1 MNQNSK
7 IVLTRRPLACSTAAE
22 GVMPARTTLTYSS
35 AENGANTEQLHT
47 YYCKFSGSHALST
60 DCDLSK
66 APRRRTD
73 GAIVLDTEFY
83 AVRLYAKEGGVK
95 LLKRAS
101 GAVERQVR
109 VNIGQ
114 LPIAYRS
121 ELGGRFLYIYKD
133 SLSEYSGQPVEG
145 GATKAQRPVPPCITQ
160 TTPDTV
166 QVVLEVDDRA
176 PNATLVKISRD
187 FLRIQIVHGIGH
199 DKASEELLEFM
210 RGILGVRSGQLSI
223 VRGESTRQK
232 TLLVQGMKPE
242 VIFERL
248 EASL

>member
-1 MNQNSK
+1 
-7 IVLTRRPLACSTAAE
+7 
-22 GVMPARTTLTYSS
+22 MPARTTLTYSS
-35 AENGANTEQLHT
+35 AENGANTEQLHV
-47 YYCKFSGSHALST
+47 YYCKFSGRHALST

-83 AVRLYAKEGGVK
+83 TAKLYSTDGGCK
-95 LLKRAS
+95 LLRR
-101 GAVERQVR
+101 GTGEFERQHR
-109 VNIGQ
+109 VNMGK

-121 ELGGRFLYIYKD
+121 EVGGRFLYIFKD
-133 SLSEYSGQPVEG
+133 SLSEYSGQPGEG
-145 GATKAQRPVPPCITQ
+145 STAQRPVPPCISQ

-176 PNATLVKISRD
+176 PSATLVKISRD
-187 FLRIQIVHGIGH
+187 FIRIQIIHGIGH
-199 DKASEELLEFM
+199 EKASEELLEFM

-223 VRGESTRQK
+223 VRGDSTRQK
-232 TLLVQGMKPE
+232 TLLVQGMSPT

>member
-1 MNQNSK
+1 M
-7 IVLTRRPLACSTAAE
+7 
-22 GVMPARTTLTYSS
+22 GARTTLTYSS

-47 YYCKFSGSHALST
+47 YYCKYSGSHALST

-73 GAIVLDTEFY
+73 GSIVLDTEFY
-83 AVRLYAKEGGVK
+83 AVRLYAKEGAVK

-101 GAVERQVR
+101 GAVERQLR
-109 VNIGQ
+109 VNMGQ

-133 SLSEYSGQPVEG
+133 SLSEYSGQAEA
-145 GATKAQRPVPPCITQ
+145 GATAQRPVPPCISQ
-160 TTPDTV
+160 TAPGTV

-176 PNATLVKISRD
+176 PSTTLVKISRD
-187 FLRIQIVHGIGH
+187 FLRVQIVHGGGH
-199 DKASEELLEFM
+199 EKASEELLDYM

-232 TLLVQGMKPE
+232 TLVVQGMTPQI
-242 VIFERL
+242 IFERL